1 MLQSE
6 IDSFEYEFEVPGK
19 AQAKQ
24 RPRLGRFGKVYTPN
38 NTHSYENWIKLCFID
53 KYKNFVTLKEDIFM
67 EILIYKGIPKST
79 SKKKKEQMLLG
90 LIKPTTK
97 PDIDNIVKS
106 IFDALNKIAY
116 NDDSQICFLQVRKI
130 YAEEEKVIIRFSER

>member
-1 MLQSE
+1 MAKLV
-6 IDSFEYEFEVPGK
+6 DHFEYEFEVPGK

-53 KYKNFVTLKEDIFM
+53 KYRNFETLTNNITM
-67 EILIYKGIPKST
+67 EIFIYKSIPKST
-79 SKKKKEQMLLG
+79 SKKKREEMLSG

-97 PDIDNIVKS
+97 PDIDNVVKS

-116 NDDSQICFLQVRKI
+116 NDDSQIYSLRVIKI